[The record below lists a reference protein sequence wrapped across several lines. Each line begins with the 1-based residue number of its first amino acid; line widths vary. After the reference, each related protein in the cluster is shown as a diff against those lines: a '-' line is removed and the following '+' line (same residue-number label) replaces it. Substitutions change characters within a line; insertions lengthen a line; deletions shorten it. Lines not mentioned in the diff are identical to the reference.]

1 MNKRNKILKPAFVR
15 LRSLTLPTPNKRI
28 SGFGL
33 RIYSNLRYARTSD
46 TRQPLAEIPHAAGIF
61 KRVSYMNKIE
71 DA

>member
-1 MNKRNKILKPAFVR
+1 MNERNKILMPAFVR
-15 LRSLTLPTPNKRI
+15 LRSLTIPTPNR
-28 SGFGL
+28 GL
-33 RIYSNLRYARTSD
+33 SDYGLHIHPNPRYARTSD